1 MMKLIFVLSNTLA
14 TFEAQFMKKLGT
26 EAEATLKRGVSY

>member
-14 TFEAQFMKKLGT
+14 TFEAEFMKKLGNT
-26 EAEATLKRGVSY
+26 EATLKRGVSY